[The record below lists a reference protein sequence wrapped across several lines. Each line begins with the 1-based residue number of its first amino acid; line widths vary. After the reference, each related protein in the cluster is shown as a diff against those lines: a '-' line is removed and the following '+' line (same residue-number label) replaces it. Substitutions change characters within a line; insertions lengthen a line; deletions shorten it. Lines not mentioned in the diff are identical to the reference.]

1 MELKD
6 RKSKI
11 SNVREWLA
19 NPGCSSLEQR
29 RLEKIGAYWFVNR
42 ADETVLLLARFQ
54 THPPIFLPAFSAEPS
69 LRPFWHR
76 VLREAGA
83 GQPFTSIY
91 KELSSFRR
99 NSRRPRANRDFT
111 VPILICSVAAISS

>member
-1 MELKD
+1 MSDICSLT
-6 RKSKI
+6 SAF
-11 SNVREWLA
+11 REWLA

-54 THPPIFLPAFSAEPS
+54 THPPIFSPAFLPS
-69 LRPFWHR
+69 RHFDPFGTEFS
-76 VLREAGA
+76 VKP
-83 GQPFTSIY
+83 GQANHSLSIY

-99 NSRRPRANRDFT
+99 SSRRPRASRDFT